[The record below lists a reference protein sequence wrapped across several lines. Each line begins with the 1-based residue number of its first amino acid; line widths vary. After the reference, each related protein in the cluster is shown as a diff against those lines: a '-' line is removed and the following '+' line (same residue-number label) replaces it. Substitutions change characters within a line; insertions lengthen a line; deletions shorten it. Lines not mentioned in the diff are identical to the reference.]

1 MAQSDVTIFLE
12 NLKMWDRPE
21 VGQKGAAVLQLEDNV
36 DRIVDEMFEQF
47 CDLEID
53 RPHSFV
59 GNC

>member
-12 NLKMWDRPE
+12 NLKMWDRPDA
-21 VGQKGAAVLQLEDNV
+21 GPQGAAVLQLEDNV

-53 RPHSFV
+53 RSHPFV
-59 GNC
+59 GTC

>member
-21 VGQKGAAVLQLEDNV
+21 AGQKGAAVLQIEDNV
-36 DRIVDEMFEQF
+36 NRIVDEMFEQF

-53 RPHSFV
+53 RPHPLV
-59 GNC
+59 GTC

>member
-1 MAQSDVTIFLE
+1 MAQADATIFLE

-21 VGQKGAAVLQLEDNV
+21 GGQKGAAVLQLEDNV

-53 RPHSFV
+53 RPHPFI
-59 GNC
+59 GTC

>member
-1 MAQSDVTIFLE
+1 MAHSDTSIFLE

-53 RPHSFV
+53 RPQAFI

>member
-1 MAQSDVTIFLE
+1 MAHSDATIFLE

-21 VGQKGAAVLQLEDNV
+21 VGQKGAAVLQLEDNI

-53 RPHSFV
+53 RPHPLV

>member
-1 MAQSDVTIFLE
+1 MAQSDATIFLE

-21 VGQKGAAVLQLEDNV
+21 TGQCGAAVLQLEDNV

-47 CDLEID
+47 CDLEMD
-53 RPHSFV
+53 RPHAFI